1 MKKINY
7 IFIFYFLALQS
18 VHVFSQGLTCEK
30 LYSEP
35 VSGGPYTTAVAD
47 FNKDGFNDLIYA
59 TNSNISSVILRINDG
74 VGQFLSSIIT
84 NTVSGSG
91 RIFTGICAA
100 DFNGDSYPDFAISI
114 SSNTASPVSEIQL
127 FLNNGGLGTSFS
139 LAPNSPCHISST
151 NPCLHPK
158 ARFINNDTLP
168 DILFETSGPAFAT
181 LINTGG
187 GNFSPAVYTTGGG
200 ITGGQTETYD
210 FNSDGNLDVVVTGL
224 TQNTMGLFL
233 GSPTGTFTIAPS
245 FPMATGNIPRPVDF
259 ADFNKDGL
267 MDILIGAQGN
277 NRFELY
283 YATGPTTFST
293 AVNYTVN
300 AMVFAVRTGDF
311 NNDGNPDFAG
321 ASYNNVYYFVGN
333 GAGTF
338 TVGTGFPK
346 GGGIQYWSALKANLN
361 GDTIP
366 ELILSD
372 RVGSGKINVFS
383 NSGLLGFSSS
393 VSQLCQGDS
402 TTINITTVGPNS
414 YTWQPGNLIG
424 NTNLLKPT
432 ANTVYS
438 VTGVN
443 TGNGCGYTGTFTIN
457 VNPNPMLNVAANPS
471 VICSGES
478 ATLTA
483 NGANTYSWTSI
494 GNDSSIVV
502 SPTTSITYTVSG
514 ANSFGCIKTDTIY
527 LVVSPCIGIEEIY
540 QDEKVIFYPNPATN
554 YLSITMAEKFNA
566 ELFTVNGER
575 LLVSNNYDSQ
585 ATFDI
590 SHLSQGVYLLR
601 IQSQDKCIVKK
612 WIKN

>member
-1 MKKINY
+1 MKAINY
-7 IFIFYFLALQS
+7 LFCFCFLTLWS
-18 VHVFSQGLTCEK
+18 LNIVSQGLNCEK
-30 LYSEP
+30 SYTEP

-59 TNSNISSVILRINDG
+59 TNSNISNIILRINDG
-74 VGQFLSSIIT
+74 SGQFLSSLIT

-100 DFNGDSYPDFAISI
+100 DFNSDSYTDFVISI
-114 SSNTASPVSEIQL
+114 SSNTASTVSELQL
-127 FLNNGGLGTSFS
+127 FLNNGGAGTSFS
-139 LAPNSPCHISST
+139 LAPNSPCHISNT

-168 DILFETSGPAFAT
+168 DILFETGGPAFAT
-181 LINTGG
+181 LINTGS
-187 GNFSPAVYTTGGG
+187 GNFSPVDYTTGGG

-233 GSPTGTFTIAPS
+233 GSPSGTFAIAPT

-277 NRFELY
+277 NRFEIY
-283 YATGPTTFST
+283 YATSSTTFST

-300 AMVFAVRTGDF
+300 AMVFALQAGDF

-321 ASYNNVYYFVGN
+321 ASFNNVYYFVGN

-338 TVGTGFPK
+338 TTGAGFPK

-361 GDTIP
+361 SDTIP

-372 RVGSGKINVFS
+372 RLGTGKINVFS
-383 NSGLLGFSSS
+383 HSGILGFSSS
-393 VSQLCQGDS
+393 TTQLCQGDS

-414 YTWQPGNLIG
+414 YTWQPGNFTG
-424 NTNLLKPT
+424 TSNLLKPT
-432 ANTVYS
+432 SSTAYS

-443 TGNGCGYTGTFTIN
+443 TGNGCGYSGTFTIN
-457 VNPNPMLNVAANPS
+457 VNPNPNLSVIASPS
-471 VICSGES
+471 VICAGENS
-478 ATLTA
+478 TLTVSGT
-483 NGANTYSWTSI
+483 NSYSWASI
-494 GNDSSIVV
+494 GSDSSIVV
-502 SPTTSITYTVSG
+502 SPTASTTYTVSG
-514 ANSFGCIKTDTIY
+514 TNYFGCAKTDTIQ
-527 LVVSPCIGIEEIY
+527 LIVSPCIGIKEINQEEKI
-540 QDEKVIFYPNPATN
+540 IFYPNPAN
-554 YLSITMAEKFNA
+554 NHLNIMMDEKFDA
-566 ELFTVNGER
+566 EIFSLSGEK
-575 LLVSNNYDSQ
+575 LLVGKYNQY
-585 ATFDI
+585 AVLDI
-590 SHLSQGVYLLR
+590 SHLSPGMYLLK
-601 IQSQDKCIVKK
+601 IHSGDKSIVRK